1 MEILEINS
9 KNMYTSLLQMANFI
23 KNKMVDGSKLNNLKQ
38 LQGFGKAA

>member
-23 KNKMVDGSKLNNLKQ
+23 KNRMVDDSKLNNLKQ
-38 LQGFGKAA
+38 LQDFGKAA